1 MEFRGMI
8 TNNVNAIL
16 PDRKKDTFRYFR
28 GANVMKSANSSQS
41 SLIKVKA
48 ESLSRKRRKQTFG

>member
-1 MEFRGMI
+1 MI

-16 PDRKKDTFRYFR
+16 PDRKKDTFGYIR
-28 GANVMKSANSSQS
+28 GANFMKSANSSRS